1 MRNIV
6 LSWIMFVSLMSC
18 KDDGVHPVAIE
29 DGMYV
34 IDRHGLVE
42 NYAPD
47 FSKNKID
54 IRVHDN
60 GMHE

>member
-47 FSKNKID
+47 FSK
-54 IRVHDN
+54 IRYTCT
-60 GMHE
+60 